1 MNREEL
7 MKALRCCTSGPSVQ
21 RCNDECV
28 FYKGADMSLC
38 IPEMGRVVADMLEN
52 DQKHIDAAM
61 ADICA
66 MLTDNAKCCFPV
78 KLCKYCWNNGNCG
91 TFCHPKWRGTEC
103 EE

>member
-7 MKALRCCTSGPSVQ
+7 VKALREYSQELVA
-21 RCNDECV
+21 
-28 FYKGADMSLC
+28 YKLGCAFADA
-38 IPEMGRVVADMLEN
+38 VNVATDMLEN